1 MIINSVELE
10 NFGVFLG
17 KQSVLLTPPSKNKPI
32 ILFGGKNGRGKT
44 TFLDSLQL
52 GLYGKL
58 ANCSNRNQLSYEE
71 YLRRSI
77 HHSVDPRHGANI
89 SIDFSRF
96 SNGKE
101 MRHKVSRSW
110 SANGKGIKEYIEVY
124 TNEAFDQHLTDQWL
138 EFFEEFIPSKISNL
152 FFFDGEKIEGYADLD
167 NAAKLLSTAIK
178 SLLGLD
184 LISQLSKDLTILERR
199 KQSKTLDSMD
209 KNVISKLE
217 EDIKLIHKQI
227 EEKRGIEPRVNNKL
241 SRARSEL
248 SILEDKF
255 RQEGGEVFQKRHEL
269 EKNKQSI
276 ANEISIIENELLSI
290 AKGPAPL
297 LLIENLL
304 EQIIIQ
310 DNKESRAS
318 NSKSMLEIIKARD
331 QDILKQ
337 CAKLK
342 LPKDSIENIKTFLS
356 KDISLRISQAQVT
369 PYLDLNKDSRSKL
382 KDLKNKELPTVD
394 RNIND
399 NLKKYDALKDSLNVL
414 DRKLAGVPSEESI
427 ATLIKQIKG
436 RSQEIKGYE
445 LEISKAQGEINGLER
460 QNELLESEL
469 IKKHELILEK
479 QFENED
485 KTRFHKQVNNI
496 KSILSSFHKEVLKR
510 HIDRIQSLILD
521 SFNQLAHKKTLIR
534 DFVISSDDFSI
545 SIKGADGQRVSPDRL
560 SAGERQLLS
569 ISMLWGLARASGRLL
584 PSVID
589 TPLGRLD
596 SEHRNNLV
604 KNYFPYSSHQVFL
617 LSTDEEIDKKHYDNL
632 KPSIGHSYYL
642 NFDSTKNATVIE
654 KGYFW

>member
-17 KQSVLLTPPSKNKPI
+17 KQSLLLTPPSKSKPI
-32 ILFGGKNGRGKT
+32 ILFGGKNGGGKT

-89 SIDFSRF
+89 SIDFSCF

-101 MRHKVSRSW
+101 VRHKISRSW

-138 EFFEEFIPSKISNL
+138 EFFEEFIPSRISNL

-199 KQSKTLDSMD
+199 KKNKTLDNFD
-209 KNVISKLE
+209 KDVILKLE

-227 EEKRGIEPRVNNKL
+227 DEKREIEPRVNNKL
-241 SRARSEL
+241 GRARLKL
-248 SILEDKF
+248 SKLEDQF
-255 RQEGGEVFQKRHEL
+255 RQEGGELFQKRDEL
-269 EKNKQSI
+269 QKTKQ
-276 ANEISIIENELLSI
+276 AIINTTSMIVDELLSI

-297 LLIENLL
+297 LLIGNLL
-304 EQIIIQ
+304 DQVITQ
-310 DNKESRAS
+310 DNKESEAS
-318 NSKSMLEIIKARD
+318 NSESILEILRARD
-331 QDILKQ
+331 QSVIKH
-337 CAKLK
+337 CSKLN
-342 LPKDSIENIKTFLS
+342 LPSDSIDNIKSFLS
-356 KDISLRISQAQVT
+356 KDISLRVSQTQNT
-369 PYLDLNKDSRSKL
+369 PYLDLNKDSRTKL
-382 KDLKNKELPTVD
+382 KDLKNNELPTAD

-399 NLKKYDALKDSLNVL
+399 NLNKYDDLKVSLNIL

-427 ATLIKQIKG
+427 ADLIEEIKTNSQI
-436 RSQEIKGYE
+436 IKGYE
-445 LEISKAQGEINGLER
+445 LEISKAQGEVESLKR
-460 QNELLESEL
+460 QKIALESEL
-469 IKKHELILEK
+469 SKKHEFILEK

-485 KTRFHKQVNNI
+485 ITRFHKQSNNI

-521 SFNQLAHKKTLIR
+521 CFNQLTHKKTLIR
-534 DFVISSDDFSI
+534 DFIINSNDFSI
-545 SIKGADGQRVSPDRL
+545 SIKGADGQIVSPDRL

-596 SEHRNNLV
+596 SAHRNNLI
-604 KNYFPYSSHQVFL
+604 KNYFPYASHQLFL
-617 LSTDEEIDKKHYDNL
+617 LSTDEEIDKKHYYNL
-632 KPSIGHSYYL
+632 EPWIGHSYYL
-642 NFDSTKNATVIE
+642 NFDNTKNATIIE

>member
-32 ILFGGKNGRGKT
+32 ILFGGENGGGKT

-58 ANCSNRNQLSYEE
+58 ADCSNRNQLSYEE

-77 HHSVDPRHGANI
+77 HHSVDPRQGANI
-89 SIDFSRF
+89 SIDFSYF

-101 MRHKVSRSW
+101 VQHKISRSW
-110 SANGKGIKEYIEVY
+110 SGNGKGIKEYIEVY
-124 TNEAFDQHLTDQWL
+124 TNEVFDQHLTDQWL

-199 KQSKTLDSMD
+199 KQNKTLDNFD
-209 KNVISKLE
+209 KDVISKLE

-227 EEKRGIEPRVNNKL
+227 EEKGSIEPGVNNKL
-241 SRARSEL
+241 VRARLEL
-248 SILEDKF
+248 SKLEDQF
-255 RQEGGEVFQKRHEL
+255 RQEGGEVFQKRHEI
-269 EKNKQSI
+269 ENDKQSI
-276 ANEISIIENELLSI
+276 VNEISIIVNELLSI

-297 LLIENLL
+297 LLIGNLL
-304 EQIIIQ
+304 DQVITQ
-310 DNKESRAS
+310 DNKESEIS
-318 NSKSMLEIIKARD
+318 NSESILEVLKARD
-331 QDILKQ
+331 QDIIKH
-337 CAKLK
+337 CSKLK
-342 LPKDSIENIKTFLS
+342 LPNDSMENIKTFLS
-356 KDISLRISQAQVT
+356 NDISLRVSQTQIT
-369 PYLDLNKDSRSKL
+369 PYLDLNKDSKCKL

-394 RNIND
+394 RIIND
-399 NLKKYDALKDSLNVL
+399 NLKKYDDLKDSLNVL

-427 ATLIKQIKG
+427 ADLIEKIKTNS
-436 RSQEIKGYE
+436 RRIKGYE
-445 LEISKAQGEINGLER
+445 LEISKAQGEVESLKR
-460 QNELLESEL
+460 QKTSLESEL
-469 IKKHELILEK
+469 SKKHQLILEK

-485 KTRFHKQVNNI
+485 NTRFHKQSNNI

-521 SFNQLAHKKTLIR
+521 CFNQLAHKKTLIR
-534 DFVISSDDFSI
+534 DFIINSDDFSI
-545 SIKGADGQRVSPDRL
+545 SIKGADGQIVSPNRL

-569 ISMLWGLARASGRLL
+569 ISMIWGLARASGRLL

-596 SEHRNNLV
+596 SEHRNNLI
-604 KNYFPYSSHQVFL
+604 KNYFPNASHQVFL

-632 KPSIGHSYYL
+632 KPWIGHSYYL